1 MNRHK
6 ARHNRHV
13 TADLHPAIWKTA
25 VGLALWYV
33 FAAWLFFASAD
44 YQTFVLVMVSFVIFA
59 AIAIPGA
66 VFLTRRKFLRTRL
79 HAHDP
84 SPGSLRAWLASDF
97 ETWQA
102 RLSSG
107 EAAVQVLLPLAA
119 VSIGLTLLGVAM
131 LVAAA

>member
-33 FAAWLFFASAD
+33 FAAWLFFASAG
-44 YQTFVLVMVSFVIFA
+44 YQLFALVMVSFVIFA
-59 AIAIPGA
+59 AIGIPGA
-66 VFLTRRKFLRTRL
+66 VFLTRRKFMRTRMR
-79 HAHDP
+79 AEDP
-84 SPGSLRAWLASDF
+84 EPGSLRAWLASDF

-102 RLSSG
+102 RLSSE
-107 EAAVQVLLPLAA
+107 EAAVQILLPLAA
-119 VSIGLTLLGVAM
+119 VSIGLTVLGTAM
-131 LVAAA
+131 LVATA